1 MWSRPSAVRFL
12 AVSAAAVAFAMPL
25 GGCDFAQATLPDEG
39 PARPATL
46 TFSMQPEYAMAGQP
60 IGPGVAVTVLDSFG
74 DTTFSSSASVR
85 LSIVVGTG
93 TLTAHLTGTTQV
105 AAVNGT
111 AFFEGV
117 SIDSA
122 GSGYRLRAEADGL
135 GVAVSDS
142 FTVTSQGGASPVA
155 PSRYRSPVIRH
166 PRS

>member
-1 MWSRPSAVRFL
+1 MWT
-12 AVSAAAVAFAMPL
+12 AAVALAVPL

-39 PARPATL
+39 PRRSATL
-46 TFSMQPEYAMAGQP
+46 TFSIQPEYAVAGQP

-74 DTTFSSSASVR
+74 DTAFASAASVR

-105 AAVNGT
+105 SAVNGT
-111 AFFEGV
+111 ALFEAV

-142 FTVTSQGGASPVA
+142 FTVTSQGGAA
-155 PSRYRSPVIRH
+155 PGAPWRDRSAVIRH
-166 PRS
+166 SRS